1 MNKKLMSIIAITI
14 TILTAGAMIY
24 NSNIYNNNE
33 QNYSAIKSG
42 EDTVHDYNNKKE
54 NKTVTKEKN
63 INNSSMSV
71 KDTADENEQVSP
83 QQQNNVDEN
92 VISGNTKENSN
103 IVENATSNDQKND
116 VPVFKVSKN
125 EIMDKISFADK
136 AKILSISKSL
146 SPEDFNKLQEDI
158 SDDDEKKGLLN
169 AMELLKKR
177 LNNDDFNK
185 MKNIA
190 SKFIN
195 LDSLN

>member
-1 MNKKLMSIIAITI
+1 MNKKFMSMIAITI
-14 TILTAGAMIY
+14 TMLTTGVMIY
-24 NSNIYNNNE
+24 NSNIYNNNQ
-33 QNYSAIKSG
+33 QNYSAIKNG
-42 EDTVHDYNNKKE
+42 EDTVHDYNNKKQ

-63 INNSSMSV
+63 IDNSNVSV
-71 KDTADENEQVSP
+71 KDTADEKEQVSP
-83 QQQNNVDEN
+83 QQQNNVDDN
-92 VISGNTKENSN
+92 VISGNAKENSN
-103 IVENATSNDQKND
+103 IVENATSNDEKND
-116 VPVFKVSKN
+116 VPVFKVSKDQ
-125 EIMDKISFADK
+125 IMDKISFTDK

>member
-24 NSNIYNNNE
+24 NSNIYNNNQ
-33 QNYSAIKSG
+33 QNYSAIKNG

-125 EIMDKISFADK
+125 QIMDKISFTDK

>member
-1 MNKKLMSIIAITI
+1 MNKKFMSIIAITI
-14 TILTAGAMIY
+14 TMLTTGIMIY
-24 NSNIYNNNE
+24 NSNIYDNN
-33 QNYSAIKSG
+33 QRNYSAIKNG
-42 EDTVHDYNNKKE
+42 EDTVHDYNNKKQ

-63 INNSSMSV
+63 IDNSNVSV
-71 KDTADENEQVSP
+71 KDTADEKEQVSP
-83 QQQNNVDEN
+83 QQQNNVDDN

-103 IVENATSNDQKND
+103 TVENATSNDEKND
-116 VPVFKVSKN
+116 VPVFKVSKDQ
-125 EIMDKISFADK
+125 IMDKISFTDK

>member
-63 INNSSMSV
+63 IDNSSMSV
-71 KDTADENEQVSP
+71 KDTADENEQVNP
-83 QQQNNVDEN
+83 QQQDNVDEN

-177 LNNDDFNK
+177 LNNEDFNK

>member
-1 MNKKLMSIIAITI
+1 MNKKLMSMIAITI
-14 TILTAGAMIY
+14 TMLTAGVMIY

-33 QNYSAIKSG
+33 QNYSAIKNG

-63 INNSSMSV
+63 IDNSNMSV
-71 KDTADENEQVSP
+71 KDTADEKEQVSP
-83 QQQNNVDEN
+83 QQEKNVDEN

-125 EIMDKISFADK
+125 QIMDKISFTDK